1 MSPRSS
7 TRKLNKIIWTFWTGP
22 KCKMYTKCQLSWR
35 YYLKD
40 WKINVVTL
48 DNIDSWNLVL
58 PSTFDKLPPTAKSD
72 IIRINLLYKYGGVW
86 LDATIQLLRNLD
98 WLLKLCNKGGK
109 HDYFA
114 CKAWDAEFVENWL
127 LAVNRVKN
135 PYIKKWRDSLCDV
148 LEKWPNITLT
158 KYYRGKKYT
167 RNDNYF
173 MMYQCY
179 CYLINNDSLFKPAI
193 ILPNSVQL
201 AFIPVEFPLDIMDPR
216 YFIKYTSNCR
226 KRATICQKI
235 FNILILTIILFLFYK
250 IGKFRFFPRSTGG

>member
-1 MSPRSS
+1 MP
-7 TRKLNKIIWTFWTGP
+7 LNKIIWTFWTGP
-22 KCKMYTKCQLSWR
+22 KCKLYTKCQLSWR

-40 WKINVVTL
+40 WKINVISL
-48 DNIDSWNLVL
+48 NNIDEWNLDL

-86 LDATIQLLRNLD
+86 LDATILLLTNLD
-98 WLLKLCNKGGK
+98 WLIKLCDKSGNY
-109 HDYFA
+109 DYFA

-127 LAVNRVKN
+127 LAVNTVDN

-148 LEKWPNITLT
+148 LEKWPDVTLT
-158 KYYRGKKYT
+158 KYYEGKKYT
-167 RNDNYF
+167 RNDSYF

-179 CYLINNDSLFKPAI
+179 CYLLNNDKKFKPAI

-201 AFIPVEFPLDIMDPR
+201 AFIPIEFICDPR

-226 KRATICQKI
+226 KRAKICQRLFDIVIYSII
-235 FNILILTIILFLFYK
+235 FLMLFKTLKYINFYFLK
-250 IGKFRFFPRSTGG
+250 GPFEFKKSC